1 VRRAEI
7 VDAAV
12 RVFAARGYHGGSMR
26 EISRELG
33 MSLTAVTHHF
43 ASKGELLQAVLE
55 RADQDLP
62 VFDRSQGVV
71 AMVLGT
77 AQHNLA
83 RAELL
88 RVLAIVSAEA
98 SAPDHPAH
106 AWFVARYAQLRAF
119 LAQFIREDQEAGRI
133 DTGRDPEAV
142 ADALIALW
150 DGLQLQWLIEPGTDM
165 LGRLGAALSALLPA
179 GPAVRRSRP

>member
-1 VRRAEI
+1 VRRTEI

-12 RVFAARGYHGGSMR
+12 RVFAHRGYHGGSMR

-43 ASKGELLQAVLE
+43 AGKGDLLQAVLE
-55 RADQDLP
+55 RTDAEG
-62 VFDRSQGVV
+62 VAFDASHGVV
-71 AMVLGT
+71 AWALG
-77 AQHNLA
+77 AAEHNLA

-106 AWFVARYAQLRAF
+106 AWFVARYAGLRAIAAG
-119 LAQFIREDQEAGRI
+119 LIAEDQQAGRI
-133 DTGRDPEAV
+133 AVDRDPDAL

-150 DGLQLQWLIEPGTDM
+150 DGLQLQWLIDPGLDM
-165 LGRLGAALSALLPA
+165 VGRFRVALDALLAPTPA
-179 GPAVRRSRP
+179 PAAR